1 MKIMEDQPQRAAI
14 YARVSSD
21 QQAQTGTIA
30 SQVAALKERVAQ
42 DGLALREELCFL
54 DEGYSGSTLIRPALE
69 RLRDL
74 AYSGGIDRLY
84 VHSPDRLAR
93 KYAYQAL
100 LVEEL
105 RQQRVELVFLNQA
118 LGRTPEEEMLLQMQG
133 MIAEYERAKILERC
147 RRGRRYAARRGS
159 ISVLSSAPYGYRY
172 VTKHDGGGVAQYQV
186 VLEEAKVVRQ
196 MFEWLV
202 QERLSIRDI
211 CRRLAQQ
218 GIRTRT
224 GLSRWSAGQVR
235 EMLTNSTYKGYAA
248 FGKTRIG
255 PRKPTLRPPRGYEAA
270 RQPYSRYLTA
280 PEEQERIPVPALV
293 SEELFEAVQEQL
305 AENRRRKRQGP
316 SGARHLLQGLVV
328 CACCRY
334 ACTGRRIER
343 TVNGKQYRYAYY
355 RCCGAD
361 ADRFGAER
369 VCRNKPVRTD
379 LLEQAVWEDV
389 TALLRDPQRIA
400 AEYERRLQGDD
411 RDPAPGEELAKLIRK
426 AEQSKTR
433 LIDAYEDG
441 LLSKEEFQPRISRAQ
456 ERLKKLGAETE
467 VLRQQQA
474 DRQELRLVIGSIEAF
489 SRLVQ
494 EGLQTPDRP
503 TRRNIIKALVKRVE
517 IGPDSVRVV
526 YRITPRP
533 FAQSPVRGFLQDCWS
548 RHWRGTAQQFS
559 SD

>member
-1 MKIMEDQPQRAAI
+1 MEDQQPRVAI
-14 YARVSSD
+14 YARVSSE
-21 QQAQTGTIA
+21 QQAQAGTIA

-42 DGLALREELCFL
+42 DGFALSEELCFL

-105 RQQRVELVFLNQA
+105 SQRGVALVFLNQA
-118 LGRTPEEEMLLQMQG
+118 LGQTPEEEMFLQMQG

-147 RRGRRYAARRGS
+147 RRGRRHAARRGS
-159 ISVLSSAPYGYRY
+159 ISVLSAAPYGYRY
-172 VTKHDGGGVAQYQV
+172 VTKHEGGGTAQYQV
-186 VLEEAKVVRQ
+186 VLEEAKIVRQ

-218 GIRTRT
+218 EIRTPT
-224 GLSRWSAGQVR
+224 GLSRWSPAQVSA
-235 EMLTNSTYKGYAA
+235 MLTNPTYKGCAA

-255 PRKPTLRPPRGYEAA
+255 PRKPPLRPRRGCDAPRKLHSVY
-270 RQPYSRYLTA
+270 RTA

-293 SEELFEAVQEQL
+293 TDELFEAVQEQL
-305 AENRRRKRQGP
+305 AENRRRKRQG
-316 SGARHLLQGLVV
+316 ARGVRYLLQGLVV
-328 CACCRY
+328 CASCRY
-334 ACTGRRIER
+334 ACTGRPIER

-355 RCCGAD
+355 RCTGSD
-361 ADRFGAER
+361 ANRFGPGR

-389 TALLRDPQRIA
+389 SALLRDPERIA
-400 AEYERRLQGDD
+400 DEYERRLQGSQGEL
-411 RDPAPGEELAKLIRK
+411 APGEELAKLVRK

-441 LLSKEEFQPRISRAQ
+441 LLSKEEFQLRIGRAQ

-474 DRQELRLVIGSIEAF
+474 ERQELRLVIGSIEAF
-489 SRLVQ
+489 SHLVQ
-494 EGLQTPDRP
+494 EGLQTPDWA

-517 IGPDSVRVV
+517 IGPDSVRVK

-533 FAQSPVRGFLQDCWS
+533 FAQSPVSPHFSLRG
-548 RHWRGTAQQFS
+548 RGGA
-559 SD
+559 